1 MRYLITLFCLG
12 VILPV
17 FAQPKKYE
25 ATWVSLD
32 SRPAPPWFSDAKFG
46 IFIHWGPYSVPAW
59 APKGNYSEWYQ
70 YWVEGRANEGQK
82 DLYEAFKKHHEQV
95 YGQDFMYS
103 RFGDMF
109 KAEDFEPD
117 TWAKLFAASGAKYV
131 VLTSKHHDGFAL
143 WPSAEASKA
152 FNRPW
157 NSTVVG
163 PKRDLAGDLFKA
175 VKGTG
180 LKMGFYYSLFEWF
193 NPMYLQD
200 KNRFVTEHFLPQAKD
215 LVSRYNPD
223 ILWADGEWELTDEQ
237 WKSKELLAWVY
248 NNTKNPD
255 LIVNDRWGKDV
266 RKHHG
271 GFYTTEYGAD
281 FASNHPW
288 EECRGIGQSF
298 GYNQNEDLQDYNS
311 AQALILMLA
320 NIVSNGGNLLLDI
333 GPTAGGKIPPVMQER
348 LLQIGEWLKINGE
361 AIYGTHR
368 WKVASQWS
376 AGKRDTKPVAEGG
389 VSGNFILK
397 QTIAPDA
404 GYAVKQAFF
413 THKSNTLYA
422 VLPQLPA
429 GKFVLQNVPV
439 QKNTIITMLGQ
450 TKPLA
455 WIKNGKDILINFN
468 DPTLYERAAAY
479 TLKISNLANDT
490 QSTK

>member
-1 MRYLITLFCLG
+1 MRYIFTLLCSIIIIK
-12 VILPV
+12 VQ
-17 FAQPKKYE
+17 AQPKRYE
-25 ATWVSLD
+25 ANWASLD
-32 SRPAPPWFSDAKFG
+32 NRPVPAWFSDAKFG

-59 APKGNYSEWYQ
+59 APKGNYAEWYQ
-70 YWVEGRANEGQK
+70 YWVEGKASEEQK
-82 DLYEAFKKHHEQV
+82 NLYKAFKNHQEQV
-95 YGQDFMYS
+95 YGKGFHYS

-109 KAEDFEPD
+109 KAEDFEPEA
-117 TWAKLFAASGAKYV
+117 WAKLFEASGAKYV
-131 VLTSKHHDGFAL
+131 VLTAKHHDGFAL
-143 WPSAEASKA
+143 WPSAEASNA
-152 FNRPW
+152 FGRPW
-157 NSTVVG
+157 NSTVIG

-175 VKGTG
+175 VKNTG

-193 NPMYLQD
+193 NPMYQQD
-200 KNRFVTEHFLPQAKD
+200 KARFVTEYFLPQAKD
-215 LVSRYNPD
+215 LVTRYNPD

-255 LIVNDRWGKDV
+255 LIVNDRWGKDI

-320 NIVSNGGNLLLDI
+320 NVVSNGGNLLLDI
-333 GPTAGGKIPPVMQER
+333 GPTASGKIPPVMQER
-348 LLQIGEWLKINGE
+348 LLQIGEWLKVNGE

-368 WKVASQWS
+368 WKVPSQWS

-389 VSGNFILK
+389 VLGSFILK
-397 QTIAPDA
+397 QTVAPDA

-413 THKSNTLYA
+413 TYKSNTLYA
-422 VLPQLPA
+422 ILPQLPK
-429 GKFVLQNVPV
+429 GEFTLQNIPA
-439 QKNTIITMLGQ
+439 QKNTVITMLGQ
-450 TKPLA
+450 IKPLA
-455 WIKNGKDILINFN
+455 WIKSNGNVIVNFGKVKDLL
-468 DPTLYERAAAY
+468 PAVAY
-479 TLKISNLANDT
+479 TLKIT
-490 QSTK
+490 QVMPVVR

>member
-1 MRYLITLFCLG
+1 MRYFFTLFFLSTFSYA
-12 VILPV
+12 
-17 FAQPKKYE
+17 FAQSKQYE
-25 ATWVSLD
+25 ATWASLD
-32 SRPAPPWFSDAKFG
+32 SRAVPGWFSDAKFG

-70 YWVEGRANEGQK
+70 YWVEGKANNAQK
-82 DLYEAFKKHHEQV
+82 DLYTAFKKHHEQV
-95 YGQDFMYS
+95 YGKDFAYTN
-103 RFGDMF
+103 FGDMF

-117 TWAKLFAASGAKYV
+117 AWAKLIEASGAKYV

-157 NSTVVG
+157 NSTVIG
-163 PKRDLAGDLFKA
+163 PKRDLAGDLFNA
-175 VKGTG
+175 VKGKG

-193 NPMYLQD
+193 NPIYLQD
-200 KNRFVTEHFLPQAKD
+200 KSRFVNEHFLPQAKD

-255 LIVNDRWGKDV
+255 LIVNDRWGKDI

-281 FASNHPW
+281 FASDHPW

-348 LLQIGEWLKINGE
+348 LLQIGEWLKTNGE

-376 AGKRDTKPVAEGG
+376 AGKRDAKPATEGS

-397 QTIAPDA
+397 QTVEPNG
-404 GYAVKQAFF
+404 GYAVKEAFF
-413 THKSNTLYA
+413 TYKNNTLYA
-422 VLPQLPA
+422 ILPKLPN
-429 GKFVLQNVPV
+429 GKFKLQNVPA
-439 QKNTIITMLGQ
+439 QKSTLITILGQ
-450 TKPLA
+450 GKPLA
-455 WIKNGKDILINFN
+455 WTKSDGNVFIDFN
-468 DPTLYERAAAY
+468 SFENLKPQIAY
-479 TLKISNLANDT
+479 TLKITAIKKEL
-490 QSTK
+490 